1 MEFNSNLE
9 QAQKL
14 KMQIDE
20 LQREYDACMEPV
32 KAYAVEH
39 PDEKIAGFG
48 FKISATKQTETV
60 SVDLKAL
67 EAAEPELYA
76 DLLKDY
82 PKRTVRK
89 AYARVSFDGR

>member
-20 LQREYDACMEPV
+20 LPR
-32 KAYAVEH
+32 
-39 PDEKIAGFG
+39 EKIAGFG

-60 SVDLKAL
+60 SIDLKAL
-67 EAAEPELYA
+67 EAAEPKLYA
-76 DLLKDY
+76 DLLEDY
-82 PKRTVRK
+82 PKRTIRK
-89 AYARVSFDGR
+89 AYARVGFDGR